1 MTGILIS
8 DREEETQMNIFIK
21 QKQTHRHRKKK
32 IYGYQSGNVE
42 WESDKS
48 EVWD

>member
-32 IYGYQSGNVE
+32 FMVTKVE
-42 WESDKS
+42 M
-48 EVWD
+48 

>member
-21 QKQTHRHRKKK
+21 QKQNHRHRKK
-32 IYGYQSGNVE
+32 NV
-42 WESDKS
+42 WLPKGKGRVESDKL

>member
-1 MTGILIS
+1 MTGVLIS

-21 QKQTHRHRKKK
+21 QKQTHRHRKK

>member
-21 QKQTHRHRKKK
+21 QKQNHRHRKKM
-32 IYGYQSGNVE
+32 YGYQRGKVE
-42 WESDKS
+42 WESDKL

>member
-21 QKQTHRHRKKK
+21 QKQTHRHRKK
-32 IYGYQSGNVE
+32 IHRYQRGKVE
-42 WESDKS
+42 WESDKL